1 MLAHLHGMACWPVC
15 MTPATV
21 RGTVAAVA
29 DVADTKPKLANPPT
43 SEAVEDGSQLEYADP

>member
-1 MLAHLHGMACWPVC
+1 